1 MAGIYIHI
9 PFCRTICHYCDFY
22 KVASLAGKSFFMDA
36 LIKEVEIRSE
46 YLNGEP
52 VETIYFGG
60 GTPSVLEVADISKL
74 IQNISDYHNIEK
86 NCEITLE
93 ANPDDLT
100 DDYMASLCEKT
111 DVNRL
116 SIGIQSFHDDDLKL
130 MNRRHNGITAYE
142 SIKRAISFGFSNI
155 SIDIIYGLPGSSVAK
170 LEANIDRL
178 FDFDIKHI
186 SAYHLTIEPGTFFYR
201 KAEKGLIKPV
211 DDEEGYAQFRRL
223 IEKLGEKGFIH
234 YEISN
239 WAKEGYYSRHNA
251 NYWKRKPYL
260 GLGPS
265 AHSYN
270 LFSRQWN
277 ISNVKLY
284 IEGIQNNCL
293 RFEIENLTEADHYNE
308 YLLTSLRTTWGLDLA
323 QLEVRFGSRAVEE
336 LYARSKKY
344 FKSNH
349 MIQVGQI
356 LKLTNAGYFISDS
369 IISDLMETG
378 GE

>member
-211 DDEEGYAQFRRL
+211 DDEEGYAQFKRL